1 MNRIAQVNIG
11 SIFNTPWR
19 RGQGLADFVS
29 VILFNAIVI
38 ASIILLFLLVFGGIS
53 MIIGA
58 GQSNPES
65 TAKGKKAVT
74 SALIGFLIIFTAY
87 WIIRIIEE
95 IAGFHILTPDP
106 IP

>member
-1 MNRIAQVNIG
+1 MNKIAQIQIDNI
-11 SIFNTPWR
+11 FRTPWG

-38 ASIILLFLLVFGGIS
+38 ASILLLFLLVFGGIS

-65 TAKGKKAVT
+65 TAKGKKAIT

-87 WIIRIIEE
+87 WIVQIVER
-95 IAGFHILTPDP
+95 IAGFNIINPP
-106 IP
+106 G

>member
-1 MNRIAQVNIG
+1 MNKIAQVQIG
-11 SIFNTPWR
+11 SIFNSPWG
-19 RGQGLADFVS
+19 RGRGFADFVS
-29 VILFNAIVI
+29 VILFNAIII

-87 WIIRIIEE
+87 WIVQIVER
-95 IAGFHILTPDP
+95 IAGFSITNPP
-106 IP
+106 G

>member
-1 MNRIAQVNIG
+1 M
-11 SIFNTPWR
+11 
-19 RGQGLADFVS
+19 ADFVS
-29 VILFNAIVI
+29 VILFNAIAI

-65 TAKGKKAVT
+65 TAKGKKAIT

-87 WIIRIIEE
+87 WIIQIVGR
-95 IAGFHILTPDP
+95 IAGLNIIDP
-106 IP
+106 PG